1 MSAGCLSSQ
10 SDEIKKTLERSVAE
24 RQLSDRVEIRRV
36 GCMGLCGQGPLVEV
50 EPDGVMYER
59 VTLKSAS
66 TIVDTL
72 VGGTTQVPR
81 CDPKQPF
88 SPDKCAL

>member
-1 MSAGCLSSQ
+1 MYRLKNRAVEPG
-10 SDEIKKTLERSVAE
+10 K
-24 RQLSDRVEIRRV
+24 QLSDRVEIRRV
-36 GCMGLCGQGPLVEV
+36 GCMGLCGHGPLVGV

-59 VTLKSAS
+59 VTPESAS

-72 VGGTTQVPR
+72 VGGITQVPR

-88 SPDKCAL
+88 FAPGEGPSSITIRLIRTV